1 MANKRVNIYE
11 RLKINGKWS
20 DRPVQLPKLTRDE
33 TLNPKDD
40 RDGRFYV
47 SWYDGRKKCRHPEP
61 SKQNTGCGK
70 NKSPQGIL
78 SAESETQRG
87 FRPDHSQTSVAH
99 RCLCR
104 GLPLCSVRMQKHLR
118 KPLRRARV
126 RGLKSEICGYEFRKR
141 FVDEIDKAHLMRFM
155 DYLVDDEPDNCPFTA
170 AWKLMRTN
178 KWIRTVTRLDQEKG
192 VIKKGDLR
200 RELESNSV
208 ADNYTNDE
216 LQALFAV
223 MNQEEFLR
231 YLTFLKSGLRKKEL
245 MFLEDD
251 DAIIEFHA
259 DGREKREIRVER
271 KNHYDFMPKNG
282 KSRNVPV
289 PRDLAELLLE
299 RKQMKRPGKLLFS
312 TKTGAPDRHM
322 LEKLRAI
329 AKRAGLD
336 PSHFWLHKFR
346 ATYAVGRL
354 RAGVDV
360 DTVREWL
367 GHKDSESLRAYLV
380 HLKNEEAIALGKV
393 DAGHLSLIS
402 HAAPTGAPAAPG
414 TSATLPILQ
423 FPVRE
428 LRWRLAHLH
437 TASYIVSPS
446 GVF

>member
-1 MANKRVNIYE
+1 LANKRVNIYE

-40 RDGRFYV
+40 RDGRFYA

-61 SKQNTGCGK
+61 LKLLSDAVKIKVAKEFYLRNRKRSGVSDPTVPK
-70 NKSPQGIL
+70 HRLPIAASAEDYL
-78 SAESETQRG
+78 SALSGCKNTKKEHRYAVRE
-87 FRPDHSQTSVAH
+87 FVAWN
-99 RCLCR
+99 R
-104 GLPLCSVRMQKHLR
+104 
-118 KPLRRARV
+118 
-126 RGLKSEICGYEFRKR
+126 EICGYEFRKR

-178 KWIRTVTRLDQEKG
+178 KWIRTVLRLDPGKG
-192 VIKKGDLR
+192 PIKKSDLR
-200 RELESNSV
+200 RELESNAV
-208 ADNYTNDE
+208 AEIYTNDE

-402 HAAPTGAPAAPG
+402 HAARTGAPAAPG

-428 LRWRLAHLH
+428 LRWR
-437 TASYIVSPS
+437 
-446 GVF
+446 